1 MKAPK
6 EGVEGAGVVLATEA
20 DLKEKETAGAG
31 EATDEEVLPDLRKNT
46 VPNDR
51 VSHH

>member
-6 EGVEGAGVVLATEA
+6 EGVEGAGVVLAAEA

-31 EATDEEVLPDLRKNT
+31 EATDEEVLPDLET
-46 VPNDR
+46 EALHHL
-51 VSHH
+51 VSVH